1 MGHGGPRPGSGR
13 KPTRAVF
20 KSPVREAE
28 AKIADKLPWL
38 VDRLMD
44 LAGGVQ
50 VEETTLTG
58 ATFVYQRPP
67 DRQACEYLIDRIM
80 GKAVQPVELR
90 ERAER
95 VAALLGVDV
104 QEVIAEAEKIA
115 TGRR

>member
-1 MGHGGPRPGSGR
+1 MGHGGARPGSGR

-28 AKIADKLPWL
+28 GKIADKLPWL

-44 LAGGVQ
+44 LAGGVI
-50 VEETTLTG
+50 VEATDLTG
-58 ATFVYQRPP
+58 RLVVYQRQP

-80 GKAVQPVELR
+80 GKASQPVELR

-104 QEVIAEAEKIA
+104 REVIAEAERIA
-115 TGRR
+115 AGRG